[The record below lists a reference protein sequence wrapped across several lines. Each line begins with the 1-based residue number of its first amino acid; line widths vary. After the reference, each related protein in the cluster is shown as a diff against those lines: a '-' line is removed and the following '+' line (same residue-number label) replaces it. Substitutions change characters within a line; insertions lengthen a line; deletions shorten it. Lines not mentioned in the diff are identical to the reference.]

1 MPVSQLSDSW
11 LIWQNFIFHCLVHL
25 KNIFFVNFNENI
37 FFFKI
42 SFYIYTYFIII
53 FSLIMCFVYLFI
65 FFSSPVT
72 DQSGQCRTLCELLGG
87 NGWNMLA
94 HWRWRTTWLIPVS
107 KHLECFFHHELIFIY
122 VKFDSGFSHWKRTN
136 SRIQFTSQWRICPH
150 AAWVK

>member
-1 MPVSQLSDSW
+1 MPISQLSDSW
-11 LIWQNFIFHCLVHL
+11 LIWQNFIFHFLVHL

-37 FFFKI
+37 LKKNLFLHF
-42 SFYIYTYFIII
+42 
-53 FSLIMCFVYLFI
+53 YLFYYYFLFNYMLCLI

-87 NGWNMLA
+87 NGRNMLA